1 VGIGAD
7 EPTAVTVR
15 DDADHSRYVIEVDG
29 RLAGL
34 ADYELHGHRQVFVH
48 TEIRDA
54 FEGQGLGAILARSA
68 LADVVSKGRTI
79 VPICPFIAGWISRHP
94 DFNDSVDLVV
104 LGKVLD
110 KQHN

>member
-1 VGIGAD
+1 MVLGTD
-7 EPTAVTVR
+7 ESEGVIVR
-15 DDADHSRYVIEVDG
+15 DDADHSRYVVEVDG

-54 FEGQGLGAILARSA
+54 FEGRGLGSILAREA

-104 LGKVLD
+104 LGKILD
-110 KQHN
+110 RQHD